1 MHMMVHYYCINDL
14 ATTRYMITTVSVIA
28 QRLDVAATSV
38 RIQPQLMIERK
49 IEQQGGKVK

>member
-1 MHMMVHYYCINDL
+1 
-14 ATTRYMITTVSVIA
+14 MITTVSVIA

-49 IEQQGGKVK
+49 IDQQGGKVK

>member
-1 MHMMVHYYCINDL
+1 MMVHYYCINDH

-49 IEQQGGKVK
+49 IDQQGGKVK